1 VWWNAGVTQENHA
14 NVTQE
19 QNTVELM
26 IEPRERSVGS
36 GTVRRLLPWSKRRM
50 VGPFIF
56 VDIMGPTT
64 VTADHQL
71 NVDAHPHIGLA
82 TMTYLHDGQLTH
94 RDSTGAVQDIE
105 PGAVN
110 WMTAG
115 SGVTHTERT
124 SVEEDA
130 ESALFGVQM
139 WVALPRDQEDSVPS
153 FQHCASS
160 EVPTTKVNGVTVR
173 VAAGTVFGEE
183 SPVEVSSPLVF
194 ADLALTNGQMKIDSP
209 LPERAVVAMDG
220 SISINGASLPTG
232 SLAVLQ
238 PGSRPTISGTGSAL
252 LLGGEPVG
260 LRHIWWNFVHSDP
273 DVIEAAK
280 QRWVDE
286 QFPLVANDHEPH
298 VPLPG

>member
-1 VWWNAGVTQENHA
+1 VSQEPNA
-14 NVTQE
+14 
-19 QNTVELM
+19 VELM

-56 VDIMGPTT
+56 LDIMGPTT
-64 VTADHQL
+64 VDADHQL

-94 RDSTGAVQDIE
+94 RDSTGAVQNIE

-124 SVEEDA
+124 SVEEGA
-130 ESALFGVQM
+130 GSALFGVQM
-139 WVALPRDQEDSVPS
+139 WVALPREQEDGVPS
-153 FQHCASS
+153 FQHCVAT
-160 EVPTTKVNGVTVR
+160 EVPATTRDGVTVR
-173 VAAGTVFGEE
+173 VAAGAVFGER
-183 SPVEVSSPLVF
+183 SPVDVSSPLVF
-194 ADLALTNGQMKIDSP
+194 ADLTLTNGQVKIDSP
-209 LPERAVVAMDG
+209 LPERAIVAMDG
-220 SISINGASLPTG
+220 SLTIGGANLPVG

-238 PGSRPTISGTGSAL
+238 PGSRPTISGPGSAL

-260 LRHIWWNFVHSDP
+260 QRHIWWNFVHSDR
-273 DVIEAAK
+273 DVIEASK
-280 QRWVDE
+280 QRWVDQ
-286 QFPLVANDHEPH
+286 QFPLVPNNHEPH
-298 VPLPG
+298 VPLPQ

>member
-1 VWWNAGVTQENHA
+1 VWWNATVTQEA
-14 NVTQE
+14 
-19 QNTVELM
+19 NTVELM
-26 IEPRERSVGS
+26 IEPRTRSIGS

-64 VTADHQL
+64 INVDHQL

-82 TMTYLHDGQLTH
+82 TMTYLLDGQLTH
-94 RDSTGAVQDIE
+94 RDSTGAIQDIE

-124 SVEEDA
+124 SVEEGA
-130 ESALFGVQM
+130 ESELFGVQM
-139 WVALPRDQEDSVPS
+139 WVALPRGQEDGAPS
-153 FQHCASS
+153 FQHCAAT
-160 EVPTTKVNGVTVR
+160 EVPTTTHDGVSVR
-173 VAAGTVFGEE
+173 VAAGAGFGEE
-183 SPVEVSSPLVF
+183 SPVDVSSPLVF
-194 ADLALTNGQMKIDSP
+194 AALTLADGHVKIESA
-209 LPERAVVAMDG
+209 LPERAIVAMDG
-220 SISINGASLPTG
+220 SVTIDGATLPRG

-238 PGSRPTISGTGSAL
+238 PGSQPTISGTGSAL
-252 LLGGEPVG
+252 LFGGEPVG
-260 LRHIWWNFVHSDP
+260 QRHIWWNFVHSDR

-286 QFPLVANDHEPH
+286 GFPLVPNDYEPH
-298 VPLPG
+298 VPLPR